1 MVRVGMPS
9 TLRLMRRHETL
20 RPINFTIS
28 LRNSDQP
35 TANVMSIIGTLAWTS
50 SIIWSMRRRLVLP
63 VTALVLAA
71 TGCAGG
77 GGVPASSTTQTQAT
91 ANAQASVL
99 GPAAKACSVVG
110 VSADGLT
117 LRSGQMSISQAK
129 CLLRELGAGSTDYL
143 DMSSQSGGSTTT
155 PIASVT
161 WRSDGVAT
169 VDLSATASARPR
181 PGVTDSPASQAQLTK
196 ADVELTVKI
205 MSKECFG

>member
-1 MVRVGMPS
+1 M
-9 TLRLMRRHETL
+9 
-20 RPINFTIS
+20 
-28 LRNSDQP
+28 
-35 TANVMSIIGTLAWTS
+35 
-50 SIIWSMRRRLVLP
+50 
-63 VTALVLAA
+63 
-71 TGCAGG
+71 
-77 GGVPASSTTQTQAT
+77 PASSTTQTQAT

-205 MSKECFG
+205 MSKECFGSAGCNVTYQVVLASRKEKLEPGAKYDITYDIKGLKDDQTGTLVLEGDGMYRQREQIGSTKSSKDKLTAVVTDVVKLP